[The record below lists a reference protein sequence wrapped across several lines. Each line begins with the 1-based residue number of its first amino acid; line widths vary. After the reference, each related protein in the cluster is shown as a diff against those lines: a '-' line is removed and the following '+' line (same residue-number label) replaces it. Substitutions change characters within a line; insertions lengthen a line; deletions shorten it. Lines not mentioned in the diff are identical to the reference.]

1 MMVGF
6 VRLLLSDASHFLL
19 PTDLGDEA
27 SAWLLSQGI
36 QHDAHDFYVM
46 GRGVTGGTVIS
57 IQDDFGAFAF
67 RMWGDDTVI
76 GPIEFPVAPGSNAP
90 SDMP

>member
-1 MMVGF
+1 MMAEF
-6 VRLLLSDASHFLL
+6 VRLLQSDASHFLM

-36 QHDAHDFYVM
+36 QHDAHDFYIM

-57 IQDDFGAFAF
+57 IADDIGAFAF

-76 GPIEFPVAPGSNAP
+76 GPIGFPAVPVASGL